1 MTIRVLLADD
11 HRMFRETLGLL
22 LGMEPDIQIMGEAG
36 TGTEFLELLRGA
48 LPDVVVLDISLPDMS
63 GIELAQYVSSNHP
76 GVGIVALS
84 GYSDR
89 LFVEEMLKAG
99 ARAYVLKAAGG
110 DDLVR
115 AIRAVHQGQA
125 FLSPEI
131 AATLLPR
138 SPAALADGP
147 PPLSVLSKREQEV
160 LALVAAGRSSEEI
173 AQALGIAA
181 TTANVHRRNI
191 KAKLGLRSVAEL
203 TRYAI
208 REGLAPSH

>member
-22 LGMEPDIQIMGEAG
+22 LGMEADIQITGEAG
-36 TGTEFLELLRGA
+36 TGTEFLELLRTA
-48 LPDVVVLDISLPDMS
+48 PPDVAVLDINLPDMS

-76 GVGIVALS
+76 RVGIVALS

-89 LFVEEMLKAG
+89 MFVEEMLKAG

-115 AIRAVHQGQA
+115 AIRAVHEGQA

-131 AATLLPR
+131 AGALLPR
-138 SPAALADGP
+138 SPTAQAEGP

-160 LALVAAGRSSEEI
+160 LALVAVGHSSEEI
-173 AQALGIAA
+173 AQALGITAA
-181 TTANVHRRNI
+181 TANVHRRNL

-208 REGLAPSH
+208 REGLAPAL

>member
-22 LGMEPDIQIMGEAG
+22 LGMEADIQITGEAG
-36 TGTEFLELLRGA
+36 TGTEFLELLRTA
-48 LPDVVVLDISLPDMS
+48 PPDVAVLDINLPDMS

-89 LFVEEMLKAG
+89 MFVEEMLKAG

-131 AATLLPR
+131 AGALLPR
-138 SPAALADGP
+138 SPTAQAEGP

-160 LALVAAGRSSEEI
+160 LALVAAGHSSEEI
-173 AQALGIAA
+173 AQALGITAA
-181 TTANVHRRNI
+181 TANVHRRNL

-208 REGLAPSH
+208 R

>member
-22 LGMEPDIQIMGEAG
+22 LGMEADIEITGEAG
-36 TGTEFLELLRGA
+36 TGTEFLELLRA
-48 LPDVVVLDISLPDMS
+48 APPDVVVLDINLPDMS
-63 GIELAQYVSSNHP
+63 GIELAQYVGSHHP

-89 LFVEEMLKAG
+89 MFVEEMLKAG
-99 ARAYVLKAAGG
+99 ARAYVLKSAGG
-110 DDLVR
+110 NDLVR
-115 AIRAVHQGQA
+115 AIRAVRQGQA

-131 AATLLPR
+131 AGALLPR
-138 SPAALADGP
+138 SPAAQAEGP

-160 LALVAAGRSSEEI
+160 LALVAAGHSSEEI
-173 AQALGIAA
+173 AQSLGIAA

-203 TRYAI
+203 TRYAV
-208 REGLAPSH
+208 REGLAPAH